1 MPCSKCKK
9 PGHNAKTCDKQVV
22 FNYLDD
28 EGNINPIYADI
39 GLEDWMI
46 PDDIHYSEC
55 VNHTE
60 KIWQALRNADKGDG
74 LQYEEVIDIVRNV
87 CKPA

>member
-1 MPCSKCKK
+1 MKLQNK
-9 PGHNAKTCDKQVV
+9 
-22 FNYLDD
+22 
-28 EGNINPIYADI
+28 
-39 GLEDWMI
+39 
-46 PDDIHYSEC
+46 

-60 KIWQALRNADKGDG
+60 KIWQALRKADKGDG